1 MSNYRLYIDFN
12 KGGDLDLVYRA
23 MEKVILVKH
32 TEGNADSQ
40 VAWVTFSP
48 LMRNTVDWE
57 TDYAV
62 YASTSEVQND
72 AQNNTRH
79 DSKPYGNV

>member
-1 MSNYRLYIDFN
+1 MSNLHIDFN
-12 KGGDLDLVYRA
+12 KGGDLDRIYTDT
-23 MEKVILVKH
+23 EKVILVKNA
-32 TEGNADSQ
+32 EGSADSQ

-62 YASTSEVQND
+62 YASTSEDQND